1 MSSDSQISAGWRGTI
16 HDLRRAT
23 IDFLLPPA
31 CGNCGRVGSLLCEAC
46 RNRIAWLEEPI
57 CDACG
62 KPQAY
67 PLHRCG
73 RCRANPPPLSQI
85 RAATIY
91 RDPVARV
98 LKRMKYQGYFGL
110 AGELALLMASAW
122 PRWAHPI
129 DLVVP
134 IPLHTD
140 RLRERGYNQS
150 ELLVREIEQELGW
163 EVDSEALVR
172 RRKTRPQIYLN
183 HEERRLN
190 VLGSF
195 EGNSERVRNRR
206 VLLVDDVCTTGATL
220 EAAAR
225 ALLDAGALSVS
236 AYCLT
241 TAVNDQ
247 DYSIA

>member
-1 MSSDSQISAGWRGTI
+1 
-16 HDLRRAT
+16 
-23 IDFLLPPA
+23 
-31 CGNCGRVGSLLCEAC
+31 
-46 RNRIAWLEEPI
+46 
-57 CDACG
+57 
-62 KPQAY
+62 
-67 PLHRCG
+67 
-73 RCRANPPPLSQI
+73 
-85 RAATIY
+85 
-91 RDPVARV
+91 VARV
-98 LKRMKYQGYFGL
+98 LKRMKYDGYFGL
-110 AGELALLMASAW
+110 AGELASLMVSAW
-122 PRWAHPI
+122 PRWEQAI
-129 DLVVP
+129 DLVIP
-134 IPLHTD
+134 IPLHPD

-190 VLGSF
+190 VLGAF
-195 EGNSERVRNRR
+195 EGNRERVRNRR